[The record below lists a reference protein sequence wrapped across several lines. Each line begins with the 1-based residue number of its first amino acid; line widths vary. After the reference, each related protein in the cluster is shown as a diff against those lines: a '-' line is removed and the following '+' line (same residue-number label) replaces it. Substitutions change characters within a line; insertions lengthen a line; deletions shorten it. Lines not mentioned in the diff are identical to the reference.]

1 MARMYANSTLPKS
14 KKTTRQGNGTFT
26 KKTSSGG
33 EAFHNGRR
41 SGSPPGKFHRK
52 RKPRRG
58 QGK

>member
-1 MARMYANSTLPKS
+1 MARMYTSSTLPKS
-14 KKTTRQGNGTFT
+14 KKSTRQGNGTFT

-33 EAFHNGRR
+33 ETFHNGVRA
-41 SGSPPGKFHRK
+41 GSPPNKFHRR